1 MHVGKVSLGFIRLI
15 FYLKGFYWNY
25 LKQMVINV
33 KEKRFKRG
41 RSPSLHPTKAG
52 DFKRKDSAAFF
63 SSCNTQIM
71 VGIS

>member
-33 KEKRFKRG
+33 KVKKFKRG
-41 RSPSLHPTKAG
+41 RSPSLHLTKEG
-52 DFKRKDSAAFF
+52 DFKRNDFVAFLSF
-63 SSCNTQIM
+63 CNTQIM
-71 VGIS
+71 DGIS